1 MPSASAL
8 FYDLYV
14 ATSSGA
20 EGPAPLIANI
30 VGTSC
35 TVTGLTPGLTYFFE
49 LTAVNGSGPSAFS
62 AESSVTLIPVAPTGL
77 SAASGEGDVVLSW
90 TPSSGAS
97 SYNIFQ
103 GTAAGAEST
112 TAVLSV
118 TAARA
123 TLSGL
128 NNGSAY
134 FFTVQAVNAAGSS
147 ATSSEVSATVLPAQ
161 PVGAAASAGNGS
173 VTFSWSAAA
182 GAVSYQVFE
191 VATPGAEAAT
201 PVQSGV
207 TATSVT
213 VTGLTNGE
221 PYYFY
226 VEAVDPGGAS
236 LPSAQVAATPQAP
249 GGGGGGSVEIM
260 DLVAA
265 AAVALLGARSRVR
278 PNERVRPRIAAAT
291 SGGMSSIGTC

>member
-1 MPSASAL
+1 M
-8 FYDLYV
+8 

-30 VGTSC
+30 VGTSY
-35 TVTGLTPGLTYFFE
+35 TVTGLNPGLTYFFE
-49 LTAVNGSGPSAFS
+49 LTAVNGGGQSAFS
-62 AESSVTLIPVAPTGL
+62 TESSATLIPAAPTGL

-97 SYNIFQ
+97 SYNVFQ

-112 TAVLSV
+112 TAVQSV

-128 NNGSAY
+128 TNGSAY
-134 FFTVQAVNAAGSS
+134 FFTVQAVNAAGTS

-182 GAVSYQVFE
+182 GAVSYEVFE
-191 VATPGAEAAT
+191 VTAPGTEAAT

-213 VTGLTNGE
+213 VTGLTNGK

-226 VEAVDPGGAS
+226 VEAVDPGGSS
-236 LPSAQVAATPQAP
+236 LPSAQVSATPQAP
-249 GGGGGGSVEIM
+249 QGGGGSVGIM
-260 DLVAA
+260 ELWAA
-265 AAVALLGARSRVR
+265 AAVALLGARARAR
-278 PNERVRPRIAAAT
+278 PNERRRA
-291 SGGMSSIGTC
+291 